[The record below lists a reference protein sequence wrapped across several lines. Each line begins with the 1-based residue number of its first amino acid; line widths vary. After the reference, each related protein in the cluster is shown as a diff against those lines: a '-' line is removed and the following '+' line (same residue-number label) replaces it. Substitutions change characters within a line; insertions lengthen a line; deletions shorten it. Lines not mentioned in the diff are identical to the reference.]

1 AGNQSRARRALCLR
15 KIRSIGGGAATM
27 IDRRR
32 FLKNSLVTGAALT
45 IPGVA
50 SRFIA
55 AGDRGEITRPL
66 LSPARGETLITILHT
81 NDTHSQIDPIPDNDK
96 QYGGKGGV
104 ARRATL
110 VKRVRAE
117 NPNTLMIDAG
127 DVFQGTPYF
136 NFYKGEV
143 EYKSMSLIGYDVGT
157 LGNHDFDNGVNALVA
172 AMKFANFDFVS
183 CNYDVRGTVLEARV
197 KPYAV
202 RTLGGVRVGLFGMGI
217 SPDNLITP
225 QNFKGVTYNDP
236 VKAAREVVATLR
248 GAERCTLVVGMSH
261 LGYYPN
267 ATQGGLGDSQ
277 VAAQVDGIDFIASG
291 HTHTFMKEP
300 VITKTPSGGN
310 TIIFQ
315 VGRSGIYVGRVD
327 MKIRDGKVVASAARL
342 LDLRDES
349 LA

>member
-1 AGNQSRARRALCLR
+1 MITRR
-15 KIRSIGGGAATM
+15 G
-27 IDRRR
+27 
-32 FLKNSLVTGAALT
+32 FLKASFAGGVVTASQSLARPIGTVGAIGWSALS
-45 IPGVA
+45 A
-50 SRFIA
+50 
-55 AGDRGEITRPL
+55 PL
-66 LSPARGETLITILHT
+66 LEVGPGETLITILHT
-81 NDTHSQIDPIPDNDK
+81 NDTHSQIDPLPANDTQYPD
-96 QYGGKGGV
+96 KGGV

-110 VKRVRAE
+110 VKRVRKE
-117 NPNTLMIDAG
+117 NPNLLLIDAG

-143 EYKSMSLIGYDVGT
+143 EYKSMSLIGYDVVT
-157 LGNHDFDNGVNALVA
+157 LGNHDFDNGVNALAA

-183 CNYDVRGTVLEARV
+183 TNYDVRGTPLESRV
-197 KPYAV
+197 KPYVV
-202 RTLGGVRVGLFGMGI
+202 RVVGGVRVGLFGLGI

-225 QNFKGVTYNDP
+225 ENFKGLKYNDP
-236 VKAAREVVATLR
+236 VKASREVVATLR
-248 GAERCTLVVGMSH
+248 GLERCTLVLGMSH

-267 ATQGGLGDSQ
+267 AREGEIGDTQ

-291 HTHTFMKEP
+291 HTHTFMKQP

-327 MKIRDGKVVASAARL
+327 MKIRDGKVVASAGRL

-349 LA
+349 LG

>member
-1 AGNQSRARRALCLR
+1 MITRRKFLQA
-15 KIRSIGGGAATM
+15 SIAGGAA
-27 IDRRR
+27 
-32 FLKNSLVTGAALT
+32 LALPQSQLFST
-45 IPGVA
+45 SA
-50 SRFIA
+50 WSA
-55 AGDRGEITRPL
+55 LSAPL
-66 LSPARGETLITILHT
+66 LEVAAAETLITILHT
-81 NDTHSQIDPIPDNDK
+81 NDTHSQIDPLPDNDK

-110 VKRVRAE
+110 VKRVRKE

-183 CNYDVRGTVLEARV
+183 SNYDLRGTPLEARV
-197 KPYAV
+197 KRYVV

-225 QNFKGVTYNDP
+225 ENFKGVKYMDP
-236 VKAAREVVATLR
+236 IKSAREVVGILR
-248 GAERCTLVVGMSH
+248 QRERCKLVIGMSH

-267 ATQGGLGDSQ
+267 AKDGEVGDTQ
-277 VAAQVDGIDFIASG
+277 VASQVDGIDFIASG
-291 HTHTFMKEP
+291 HTHTFMQKP
-300 VITKTPSGGN
+300 VLTKQPSGN
-310 TIIFQ
+310 DTIIFQ
-315 VGRSGIYVGRVD
+315 VGRSGIYVGRID
-327 MKIRDGKVVASAARL
+327 FRLQAGKIVASAGRL
-342 LDLRDES
+342 LDLREVG
-349 LA
+349 